1 VAKRVY
7 GQFCGFSRA
16 LEVLGERWAL
26 LIVRDLLVAPK
37 RFTDLHRGLAGIPTN
52 VLTTR
57 LKELE
62 DAGVIERR
70 ILPRPENA
78 VVYDLTGYGRELEG
92 IVFALGRWGA
102 KAMGDPRPDEFV
114 TVDSMI
120 MAMRSTFRPD
130 VARGLHESYE
140 LRLGEIVLGMRV
152 DDGTLA
158 VTSGALADADLV
170 IESGP
175 GIKELMAGEVTPA
188 EAIAAGT
195 VHLRGD
201 QRLLA
206 RFVDLF
212 HIDPAPVSGH

>member
-1 VAKRVY
+1 
-7 GQFCGFSRA
+7 
-16 LEVLGERWAL
+16 
-26 LIVRDLLVAPK
+26 
-37 RFTDLHRGLAGIPTN
+37 
-52 VLTTR
+52 
-57 LKELE
+57 
-62 DAGVIERR
+62 
-70 ILPRPENA
+70 
-78 VVYDLTGYGRELEG
+78 
-92 IVFALGRWGA
+92 
-102 KAMGDPRPDEFV
+102 
-114 TVDSMI
+114 
-120 MAMRSTFRPD
+120 
-130 VARGLHESYE
+130 
-140 LRLGEIVLGMRV
+140 MRV

-188 EAIAAGT
+188 EADRSAGT